1 MLAWD
6 GRDEVASTAKA
17 AAKRSVFEGNLR
29 KEGLVVESLG
39 DVKLKYLLEPSK
51 RCSEAEEQKGLNFVR
66 IAAPEDVLKRYAEI
80 LNLRLPMKKVRYQYH
95 EQVLTEFRPQMI
107 RD

>member
-1 MLAWD
+1 MAWD

-39 DVKLKYLLEPSK
+39 DHVKLKYLLEPSK

-80 LNLRLPMKKVRYQYH
+80 LNLRLPMKKVRYH
-95 EQVLTEFRPQMI
+95 
-107 RD
+107 